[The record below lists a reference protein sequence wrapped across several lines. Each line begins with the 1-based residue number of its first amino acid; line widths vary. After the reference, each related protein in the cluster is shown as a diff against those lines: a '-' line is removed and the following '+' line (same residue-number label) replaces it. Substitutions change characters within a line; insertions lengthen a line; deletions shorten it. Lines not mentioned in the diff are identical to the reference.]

1 MESSVARPLFNP
13 LSSTPGQRQLGN
25 IAEARDVTAH
35 SAYVLDDDPQVRAAV
50 VHALGGIGYDAL
62 EFSIP
67 EPMLAKLATTPPE
80 VIVLDLSLGQSDAV
94 EVMRQLADLKYAGRV
109 LLISGHDEVTLGEIQ
124 RIGEGY
130 GLAMLPSLHKPFRAG
145 DLKSRLIAVPRVS
158 ETPAAAQ
165 QANGIAINLEEAM
178 RAGWLELWYQ
188 PKIDLKTFSVCGA
201 EALLRARHPDH
212 GIVFP
217 AGLLPPADHPLHQ
230 PLSRFVIRRAMKD
243 WQRFADAGMPLKL
256 AINLPVSVI
265 SAPDFISVLRVQLPA
280 DPRFPG
286 LIIEVTEDEMV
297 KNPKWIHEVST
308 QLKLYDV
315 WISIDDF
322 GLAYSSLSRLLELP
336 CVELK
341 LDRSFVSNCSTDR
354 LKHAL
359 CQTVIDLAHRVGSL
373 VCAEGLENDDDL
385 RSLVQMGCD
394 TAQGF
399 MFARPMSPD
408 LFVQEVIAR
417 PLDAVQ
423 SLADS
428 ARAPAARRKGA

>member
-1 MESSVARPLFNP
+1 
-13 LSSTPGQRQLGN
+13 LSNS
-25 IAEARDVTAH
+25 AAASDVTAH
-35 SAYVLDDDPQVRAAV
+35 GAYVLDDDPRVRATV
-50 VHALGGIGYDAL
+50 LHALGAIGYDAL
-62 EFSIP
+62 EFSSP
-67 EPMLAKLATTPPE
+67 EPMLAKLKAAPPE
-80 VIVLDLSLGQSDAV
+80 VVVLDLSLGQSDAV
-94 EVMRQLADLKYAGRV
+94 EVLRQLADLKYAGKV

-124 RIGEGY
+124 RIGESY
-130 GLAMLPSLHKPFRAG
+130 GIAMLPSLHKPFRAG
-145 DLKSRLIAVPRVS
+145 DLKSRLVAMPRVS

-165 QANGIAINLEEAM
+165 QANKVAIDLEEAIA
-178 RAGWLELWYQ
+178 AGWLELWYQ
-188 PKIDLKTFSVCGA
+188 PKVDLKTSSVCGA

-217 AGLLPPADHPLHQ
+217 EGLLPSPDHPLHQ
-230 PLSRFVIRRAMKD
+230 PLAKFVIRRAMRD
-243 WQRFADAGMPLKL
+243 WQRFADEGMPLKL
-256 AINLPVSVI
+256 AINLPVAVI
-265 SAPDFISVLRVQLPA
+265 TAPDFISVLRVQLPT

-297 KNPKWIHEVST
+297 GNPKWIHEVSI

-341 LDRSFVSNCSTDR
+341 LDRSFVSNCSADR

-373 VCAEGLENDDDL
+373 VCAEGVESDDDL

-428 ARAPAARRKGA
+428 ARAAAARLKGG